1 MGRVTR
7 WRWLAPIAV
16 VVAAIA
22 LSACGSSSN
31 SSSTAGAASSGA
43 SSSSSGASSS
53 SSGSGSSNSGSG
65 AKMFMLPKFTGIPP
79 FTQADEGAKAL
90 AATFGYNL
98 AYGGPTSAS
107 ATQQVNFVNT
117 AVANGDKGIFISAD
131 NPSAVTPALVRAQ
144 QRGVKV
150 VSFDSDVLPSG
161 RSIYVQGTSADSI
174 ASTELDMLGSQVGY
188 KGQFAILSAQAT
200 DSNQV
205 QWNKVLAQDLKS
217 NPKYKNMQLVTI
229 VNPPD
234 DGTPSAV
241 QYTQSLLKEHPGIK
255 GIIAPTTVAVAAAAQ
270 VVQQQGAC
278 SKYVV
283 TGLGDPQQMK
293 SFVTSGCVKKFA
305 LWSFTREGQVAMC
318 AMHGLLTGS
327 ISGKAGESFTCGNLG
342 SFPVGAQGTVTAGPA
357 TVFSKSNLSAFTF

>member
-1 MGRVTR
+1 MTAVRR
-7 WRWLAPIAV
+7 WKWWAPAALM
-16 VVAAIA
+16 VAALA
-22 LSACGSSSN
+22 LAACGSSSSG
-31 SSSTAGAASSGA
+31 SSASSAAGG
-43 SSSSSGASSS
+43 SSSGG
-53 SSGSGSSNSGSG
+53 GSGT
-65 AKMFMLPKFTGIPP
+65 KLFMLPKFTGIPP
-79 FTQADEGAKAL
+79 FTQADNGAKQL
-90 AATFGYNL
+90 AAGFGYNL
-98 AYGGPTSAS
+98 SYGGPTTAS

-117 AVANGDKGIFISAD
+117 AVSQGNKGIFISAD
-131 NPSAVTPALVRAQ
+131 NPSAVTPALTRAQ
-144 QRGVKV
+144 ARGVKV

-161 RSIYVQGTSADSI
+161 RTIYVQGASAESI
-174 ASTELDMLGSQVGY
+174 AQTELQMLGSQIGY
-188 KGQFAILSAQAT
+188 KGPFAILSAQAT

-205 QWNKVLAQDLKS
+205 QWNKILVQDLKT

-241 QYTQSLLKEHPGIK
+241 QFAQSLLKEHPTIK

-270 VVQQQGAC
+270 VVKQQGLC
-278 SKYVV
+278 NKYVV

-327 ISGKAGESFTCGNLG
+327 ITGKEGESFTCGNLG
-342 SFPVGAQGTVTAGPA
+342 KFTVGSQGTVTAGPA
-357 TVFSKSNLSAFTF
+357 TVFSKANLSAFTF

>member
-1 MGRVTR
+1 MTAVRR
-7 WRWLAPIAV
+7 WKWWAPAALM
-16 VVAAIA
+16 VAALA
-22 LSACGSSSN
+22 LAACGSSSSG
-31 SSSTAGAASSGA
+31 SSASSAAGG
-43 SSSSSGASSS
+43 SSSGG
-53 SSGSGSSNSGSG
+53 GSGT
-65 AKMFMLPKFTGIPP
+65 KLFMLPKFTGIPP
-79 FTQADEGAKAL
+79 FTQADNGAKQL
-90 AATFGYNL
+90 AAGFGYNL
-98 AYGGPTSAS
+98 SYGGPTTAS

-117 AVANGDKGIFISAD
+117 AVSQGNKGIFISAD
-131 NPSAVTPALVRAQ
+131 NPSAVTPALTRAQ
-144 QRGVKV
+144 ARGVKV

-161 RSIYVQGTSADSI
+161 RTIYVQGASAESI
-174 ASTELDMLGSQVGY
+174 AQTELQMLGSQIGY
-188 KGQFAILSAQAT
+188 KGPFAILSAQAT

-205 QWNKVLAQDLKS
+205 QWNKILVQDLKT

-241 QYTQSLLKEHPGIK
+241 QFAQSLLKEHPTIK

-270 VVQQQGAC
+270 VVKQQGLC
-278 SKYVV
+278 NKYVV

-327 ISGKAGESFTCGNLG
+327 ISGKEGESFTCGNLG
-342 SFPVGAQGTVTAGPA
+342 KFTVGSQGTVTAGPA
-357 TVFSKSNLSAFTF
+357 TVFSKANLSAFTF

>member
-1 MGRVTR
+1 MTAVRR
-7 WRWLAPIAV
+7 WKWWAPAALM
-16 VVAAIA
+16 VAALA
-22 LSACGSSSN
+22 LAACGSSSSG
-31 SSSTAGAASSGA
+31 SSASSAAGG
-43 SSSSSGASSS
+43 SSSGG
-53 SSGSGSSNSGSG
+53 GSGT
-65 AKMFMLPKFTGIPP
+65 KLFMLPKFTGIPP
-79 FTQADEGAKAL
+79 FTQADNGAKQL
-90 AATFGYNL
+90 AAGFGYNL
-98 AYGGPTSAS
+98 SYGGPTTAS

-117 AVANGDKGIFISAD
+117 AVSQGNKGIFISAD
-131 NPSAVTPALVRAQ
+131 NPSAVTPALARAQ
-144 QRGVKV
+144 ARGVKV

-161 RSIYVQGTSADSI
+161 RTIYVQGASAESI
-174 ASTELDMLGSQVGY
+174 AQTELQMLGSQIGY
-188 KGQFAILSAQAT
+188 KGPFAILSAQAT

-205 QWNKVLAQDLKS
+205 QWNKILVQDLKT

-241 QYTQSLLKEHPGIK
+241 QFAQSLLKEHPTIK

-270 VVQQQGAC
+270 VVKQQGLC
-278 SKYVV
+278 NKYVV

-327 ISGKAGESFTCGNLG
+327 ITGKEGESFTCGNLG
-342 SFPVGAQGTVTAGPA
+342 KFTVGSQGTVTAGPA
-357 TVFSKSNLSAFTF
+357 TVFSKANLSAFTF